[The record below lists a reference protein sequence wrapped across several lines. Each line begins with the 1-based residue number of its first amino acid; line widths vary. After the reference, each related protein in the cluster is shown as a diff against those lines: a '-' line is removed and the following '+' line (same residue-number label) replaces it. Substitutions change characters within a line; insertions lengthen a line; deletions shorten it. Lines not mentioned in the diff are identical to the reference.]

1 MDILTNL
8 SKKKI
13 IMISLYK
20 EMSNNSSVALHGLKK
35 DFHPNFHE
43 EQITLKFFLSATV
56 FICFMS

>member
-1 MDILTNL
+1 MITINFMDILTNL

-43 EQITLKFFLSATV
+43 EQITLKFF
-56 FICFMS
+56 